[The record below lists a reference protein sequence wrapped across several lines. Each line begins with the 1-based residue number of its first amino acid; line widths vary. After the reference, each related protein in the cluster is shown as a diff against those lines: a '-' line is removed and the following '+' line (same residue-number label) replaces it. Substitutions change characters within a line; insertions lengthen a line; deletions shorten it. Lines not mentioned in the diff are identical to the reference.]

1 VTATP
6 GLLPAATSGEP
17 PELSADTDTVDGTA
31 RLVAAL
37 RAGVPGPDREVDE
50 DALDRSL
57 RAIRDSLGA
66 GWDAEARRGTD
77 GAPVAVEVSGPYGRR
92 VLLDASLQVASDLR
106 RAQGLLTAQQD
117 QALRNLLHGRIAHEV
132 AAALFDAREL
142 VDRMNAILGQITT
155 SQGIGV
161 RLEWRTRSDLAPATA
176 TALRLLAKDPDART
190 AEEDAS
196 VRTAVAELVE
206 EARAADPE
214 ASYRD
219 VIGGVLDYRTWHELK
234 IYLRRPGRSDELLGR
249 RTRLS
254 EGEKKLVTY
263 LPMAAAAA
271 ASAAAHDPHGVGA
284 PRLILLDDAFAKVS
298 EDNHARL
305 FGLLV
310 SLDLDFVVTSER
322 LFGTH
327 ASVPELAIT
336 EVLRDPDLRT
346 IALVHYHWDG
356 RHRTELAAS

>member
-1 VTATP
+1 
-6 GLLPAATSGEP
+6 
-17 PELSADTDTVDGTA
+17 
-31 RLVAAL
+31 
-37 RAGVPGPDREVDE
+37 
-50 DALDRSL
+50 
-57 RAIRDSLGA
+57 
-66 GWDAEARRGTD
+66 
-77 GAPVAVEVSGPYGRR
+77 
-92 VLLDASLQVASDLR
+92 
-106 RAQGLLTAQQD
+106 
-117 QALRNLLHGRIAHEV
+117 
-132 AAALFDAREL
+132 
-142 VDRMNAILGQITT
+142 MNAILGEITT

-161 RLEWRTRSDLAPATA
+161 RLEWRTRGDLDPATA

-196 VRTAVAELVE
+196 VRVAVAGLVE
-206 EARAADPE
+206 EARAADPD

-219 VIGGVLDYRTWHELK
+219 VIGGVLDYRSWHELK
-234 IYLRRPGRSDELLGR
+234 IYLRRPGRSDELLSR

-356 RHRTELAAS
+356 RRRTELVGAPG

>member
-1 VTATP
+1 MN
-6 GLLPAATSGEP
+6 
-17 PELSADTDTVDGTA
+17 
-31 RLVAAL
+31 
-37 RAGVPGPDREVDE
+37 
-50 DALDRSL
+50 
-57 RAIRDSLGA
+57 
-66 GWDAEARRGTD
+66 
-77 GAPVAVEVSGPYGRR
+77 AV
-92 VLLDASLQVASDLR
+92 
-106 RAQGLLTAQQD
+106 LTA
-117 QALRNLLHGRIAHEV
+117 V
-132 AAALFDAREL
+132 
-142 VDRMNAILGQITT
+142 TT

-161 RLEWRTRSDLAPATA
+161 RLDWRTRGNLDPATA

-190 AEEDAS
+190 AEEDAA
-196 VRTAVAELVE
+196 VRAAVAGLVDDE
-206 EARAADPE
+206 RRDRPE

-219 VIGGVLDYRTWHELK
+219 VIGDVLDYRSWHELR
-234 IYLRRPGRSDELLGR
+234 IYLCRPGRADELLSR

-263 LPMAAAAA
+263 LPMAAAAS

-327 ASVPELAIT
+327 ADVPELSII

-356 RHRTELAAS
+356 RARTELAVASR